1 MAQVFGKVDKDAL
14 KAYVRRFTEQQA
26 TNPTPIES
34 APEMEPSSSSS
45 SHAQPA
51 GFASHSVPM
60 SEQFK
65 GMMSQ
70 GIKNFSGNMANI
82 FRTVT
87 GKLSEE
93 QLDTQLREIERMS
106 LTGDWSANIMM
117 NAIMGAKD
125 HGASKQEALQHGKD
139 VLNQIMQASS
149 RTPEGEA
156 PMVDETDWRDT
167 LVSSDPFA
175 AWGFYIYQNA

>member
-1 MAQVFGKVDKDAL
+1 MPVVPEDVTGTMMPPRVNPSVPGHVYPHGHETSSAVGESLMRQQEERNRAVFDAMFERAAVPPREVMKWMAQVFGKVDKDAL
-14 KAYVRRFTEQQA
+14 KAYARRFTERQA
-26 TNPTPIES
+26 TDPTPIE
-34 APEMEPSSSSS
+34 APPEMEPSSSSS

-93 QLDTQLREIERMS
+93 QLDNQLREIEKCR
-106 LTGDWSANIMM
+106 LRVTGRLI
-117 NAIMGAKD
+117 
-125 HGASKQEALQHGKD
+125 
-139 VLNQIMQASS
+139 
-149 RTPEGEA
+149 
-156 PMVDETDWRDT
+156 
-167 LVSSDPFA
+167 
-175 AWGFYIYQNA
+175 